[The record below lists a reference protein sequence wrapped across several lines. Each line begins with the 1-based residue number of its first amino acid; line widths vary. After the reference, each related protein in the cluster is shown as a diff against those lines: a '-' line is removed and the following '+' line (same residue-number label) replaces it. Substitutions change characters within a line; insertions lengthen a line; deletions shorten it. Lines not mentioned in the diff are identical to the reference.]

1 MCEYFLFDVVV
12 KMTSQAFHT
21 IQIDILD
28 WKALH
33 MPRRTNRQP
42 AIIRY
47 AIIFFV
53 LCKFFF
59 GEVEGGG
66 RFKKNSLVL
75 QLSVLLSKNFWFWNS
90 NIVALLDD
98 HRSIIKII

>member
-47 AIIFFV
+47 AIFFSFYV
-53 LCKFFF
+53 NFF

-66 RFKKNSLVL
+66 FKKNSLVL
-75 QLSVLLSKNFWFWNS
+75 QLSVLLSKNFWYWNS